1 MRKSLKYTGGEHFM
15 MKIAILG
22 LGTVGG
28 GVLNLLQKV
37 NGSRTDSKIEITY
50 VLAREIKDESLDLT
64 GIKVTDDIDEILNSD
79 VQLIVEVLGGVE
91 FPYEV
96 QRKALER
103 GIHVVTA
110 NKDLLALYLNE
121 LAQIAN
127 QHQAQIGYE
136 ASCGGGIPIIQPLQ
150 YSLNANKINKVM
162 GILNGTTNYIL
173 TKMAD
178 EQCEYQEALDQAQAL
193 GYAEK
198 DPTNDVEGYDTAR
211 KIAILSRLAFQ
222 VNVPFERIEVR
233 GISQVDQQ
241 DIQLAKENGFTLK
254 LLGKS
259 RQVDDAMSISVEPV
273 LLPNRHSL
281 SNVKLEKNAIF
292 VDGDAVGQTMFYGPG
307 AGSSETASAV
317 VSDIL
322 FIERFG
328 FTGNLTTEE
337 SGHLTKSLTDHRY
350 YIRLD
355 DDIAPLQ
362 ARLAAT
368 KTNYQLWQNDQTTAI
383 LTANISDAQFK
394 ELTQDLPIAA
404 YYQIEGE

>member
-1 MRKSLKYTGGEHFM
+1 M

-28 GVLNLLQKV
+28 GVLKLLQKV
-37 NGSRTDSKIEITY
+37 NEARTDSKIDITH
-50 VLAREIKDESLDLT
+50 VLARDIKDETLDLT
-64 GIKVTDDIDEILNSD
+64 GIIVTDDVDEILNSD
-79 VQLIVEVLGGVE
+79 IQLIVEVLGGVD
-91 FPYEV
+91 FPYAL

-110 NKDLLALYLNE
+110 NKDMLALHLNE

-150 YSLNANKINKVM
+150 YSLNANEINKVM

-178 EQCEYQEALDQAQAL
+178 EQCEYQEALAQAQAL

-198 DPTNDVEGYDTAR
+198 DSTNDVEGYDAAR
-211 KIAILSRLAFQ
+211 KIAILSRLAFK
-222 VNVPFERIEVR
+222 VNIPLERVEVR

-241 DIQLAKENGFTLK
+241 DIQLAQENGFTLK

-259 RQVDDAMSISVEPV
+259 HQLAEAIGISVEPV
-273 LLPNRHSL
+273 LLPHSHSL
-281 SNVKLEKNAIF
+281 ANVKLEKNAIF
-292 VDGDAVGQTMFYGPG
+292 IEGDAVGQTMFYGPG

-322 FIERFG
+322 FIEKFG
-328 FTGNLTTEE
+328 FTGNLTTQE
-337 SGHLTKSLTDHRY
+337 SGHFTKSITNHRY
-350 YIRLD
+350 YIRLEED
-355 DDIAPLQ
+355 MSLLQ
-362 ARLAAT
+362 ERLTAMNI
-368 KTNYQLWQNDQTTAI
+368 KYQLWQNDQITAV
-383 LTANISDAQFK
+383 LTATISEPTFK
-394 ELTQDLPIAA
+394 ALTQELTLAA